1 MLEDYP
7 KKFHSKL
14 KNRARKGIPDSF
26 RGIAWKKLANIDKI
40 KKEHIGVTYKDLV
53 KSEGK
58 DKGTGLQLTFRCRID
73 YERYFK
79 DFSKTL
85 FLSH

>member
-40 KKEHIGVTYKDLV
+40 KEEHKDINYKDLV

-58 DKGTGLQLTFRCRID
+58 DKGTELLF
-73 YERYFK
+73 
-79 DFSKTL
+79 TL
-85 FLSH
+85 